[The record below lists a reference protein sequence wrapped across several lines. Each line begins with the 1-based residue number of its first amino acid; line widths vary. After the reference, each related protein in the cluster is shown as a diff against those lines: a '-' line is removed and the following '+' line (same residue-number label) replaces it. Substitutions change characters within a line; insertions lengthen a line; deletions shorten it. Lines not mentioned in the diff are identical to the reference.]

1 MLYQRGA
8 DLIAAEHL
16 AAMGGGGGMLGFSAT
31 GGGGGGGDRGGGG
44 GGEAS
49 LCKKELSL
57 LTRLVD
63 IARGRMA
70 QILKA
75 MRRSAKFATVLT
87 SVDPTVSHWICSG
100 DGKHGGGGG
109 GGVGGGGKRGG
120 GAGGAPPSLGA
131 TFEMLMEVQ
140 GRMEELRD
148 KRGAQGGGGGAAA
161 GHTAGRVALIRRA
174 RNGGCG
180 ERFEGGC
187 VREERKRWDR
197 REMEMGNEYL
207 KNMNGAPPHLPFSL
221 VFNIVPSR

>member
-1 MLYQRGA
+1 LADVVGAALGVDRDALRDERICMLYQRGA

-148 KRGAQGGGGGAAA
+148 KRGAQGGGGGDDGGGGGGSVSGRAAQLLKRVIDMRRSAAA
-161 GHTAGRVALIRRA
+161 LQRVIQR
-174 RNGGCG
+174 
-180 ERFEGGC
+180 EG
-187 VREERKRWDR
+187 
-197 REMEMGNEYL
+197 L
-207 KNMNGAPPHLPFSL
+207 LL
-221 VFNIVPSR
+221 